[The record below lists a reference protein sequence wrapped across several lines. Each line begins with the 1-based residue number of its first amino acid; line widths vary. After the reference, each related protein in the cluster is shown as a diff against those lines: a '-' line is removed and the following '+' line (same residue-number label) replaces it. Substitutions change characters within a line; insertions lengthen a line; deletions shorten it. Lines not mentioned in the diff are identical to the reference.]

1 MEKSCFGAYDI
12 RGIYPAQINEQLA
25 YGIGRAFPALIKGK
39 KIAVGRDVRLSGA
52 SLRDALVKG
61 LVEAGADVVDI
72 GVVGTE
78 MIYFGVPYLDMDGGI
93 MITASHNPKEYNGMK
108 FVARD
113 SVPLSK
119 ELFKA
124 LEVQVVEEDF
134 PPVQSGGNFQQADRR
149 TGHG

>member
-1 MEKSCFGAYDI
+1 MSKSCFGAYDI
-12 RGIYPAQINEQLA
+12 RGIYPAQVNEQLA

-39 KIAVGRDVRLSGA
+39 KIAVGRDVRLFGA
-52 SLRDALVKG
+52 SLQEALVRG
-61 LVEAGADVVDI
+61 LIEAGAEVADI

-78 MIYFGVPYLDMDGGI
+78 MIYFAVPHLNLDGGI

-108 FVARD
+108 FVGRD

-124 LEVQVVEEDF
+124 LEVQVREGNF
-134 PPVQSGGNFQQADRR
+134 PPVESGGVLW
-149 TGHG
+149 